1 MKKPVFFLV
10 SLIIIASCQLE
21 YDTSVRDE
29 LSESVPSSVLFNVEQ
44 IQVKNGN
51 PKASF
56 TAQEAYLWSEK
67 EETELYSVQF
77 LEFDENREIITDGVA
92 DYILIND
99 NNDASIKGG
108 ISGRSIRNEA
118 SIEAE
123 NLDWKDETRELSSSI
138 DGLVII
144 SLDGGTVLK
153 GAGFSADFYT
163 ETIGFSSRVEGNI
176 ESGSDHE

>member
-1 MKKPVFFLV
+1 M
-10 SLIIIASCQLE
+10 
-21 YDTSVRDE
+21 
-29 LSESVPSSVLFNVEQ
+29 
-44 IQVKNGN
+44 
-51 PKASF
+51 
-56 TAQEAYLWSEK
+56 
-67 EETELYSVQF
+67 
-77 LEFDENREIITDGVA
+77 A

-99 NNDASIKGG
+99 NNDASIEGG

-123 NLDWKDETRELSSSI
+123 NLDWKDETRELSSSS
-138 DGLVII
+138 DGFVTI

-176 ESGSDHE
+176 ESGSDNE